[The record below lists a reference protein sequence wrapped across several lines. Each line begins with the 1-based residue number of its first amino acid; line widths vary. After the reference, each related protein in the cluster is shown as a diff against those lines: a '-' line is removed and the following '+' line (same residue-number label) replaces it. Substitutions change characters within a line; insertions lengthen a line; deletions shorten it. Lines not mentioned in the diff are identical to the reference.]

1 MGRAMATMYIALEA
15 GIGLGAYV
23 SGEIY
28 QGVAAH
34 IPIPFLF
41 AGILSLLAFLL
52 LWKNK
57 KNWTYGI

>member
-1 MGRAMATMYIALEA
+1 MYIALEA
-15 GIGLGAYV
+15 GIGLGAYIA
-23 SGEIY
+23 GEIY
-28 QGVAAH
+28 QGIPAH